1 MFIENFRAIDLQTLQ
16 LKAVLNDAER
26 RQFKEEVVRL
36 WSEKLTDA
44 CYKMD
49 DVVDGWNIAVVKLA
63 IQKQVE
69 EDAGKALPVRRRRY
83 APSSPPLHVV
93 SIKWLSSNCATIL
106 LTRL

>member
-1 MFIENFRAIDLQTLQ
+1 MRNLAPTLTNLSLAMFIENFRATDLQTLQ

-44 CYKMD
+44 CYEMD
-49 DVVDGWNIAVVKLA
+49 DVVDKVKLA
-63 IQKQVE
+63 IQKQAE
-69 EDAGKALPVRRRRY
+69 EDAGK

>member
-1 MFIENFRAIDLQTLQ
+1 MRNLAPTLTNLSLAMFIENFRATDLQTLQ

-44 CYKMD
+44 CYEMD
-49 DVVDGWNIAVVKLA
+49 EVKLA
-63 IQKQVE
+63 IQKQAE
-69 EDAGKALPVRRRRY
+69 EDAGK